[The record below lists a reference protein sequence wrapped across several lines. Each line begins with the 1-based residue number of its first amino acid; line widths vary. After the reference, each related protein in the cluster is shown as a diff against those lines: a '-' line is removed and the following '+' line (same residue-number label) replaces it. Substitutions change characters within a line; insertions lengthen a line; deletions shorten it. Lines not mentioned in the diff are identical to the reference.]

1 MKTLFLK
8 FIRLTAFA
16 LMISGA
22 VLGVHAQA
30 QAQQTNSTPEGRPDI
45 LATNLP
51 VDPRNF
57 LENADEFTLYSLD
70 VDPAFEYFSVKGIK
84 DTNILG
90 QIKIQAGAQRNGLI
104 QALADGITD
113 FEAEHLQMADCFQP
127 HHVIRARKGGVTM
140 DFVICFECHQ
150 IQAFSSK
157 STNYWVFPVSGSP
170 IIIFNQTLRQAGIPV
185 STN

>member
-1 MKTLFLK
+1 MKTRFLK
-8 FIRLTAFA
+8 FIRPIAFA
-16 LMISGA
+16 LMVSGA
-22 VLGVHAQA
+22 VVGVHAQA
-30 QAQQTNSTPEGRPDI
+30 QAQPTNSTPEGMPWI

-51 VDPRNF
+51 VDLSNF

-70 VDPAFEYFSVKGIK
+70 VDPAFEYFTVKGIQ

-90 QIKIQAGAQRNGLI
+90 QIKIPAGPQRSGLI
-104 QALADGITD
+104 KALADGIAE
-113 FEAEHLQMADCFQP
+113 FEAENMMMADCFQP

-140 DFVICFECHQ
+140 DFVICFECRQ

-170 IIIFNQTLRQAGIPV
+170 IIIFNQTLRQAGIPLG
-185 STN
+185 TD